1 MEFVATPDGT
11 AVDGID
17 MIPWNSE
24 GNIVSLR
31 AMIRPFTGL
40 QVGVPTLTDI
50 SAQYWPR
57 PIAGR
62 QTLRGLIAKD
72 GVDASRVDRPVQP
85 IISA

>member
-11 AVDGID
+11 AVDGVD
-17 MIPWNSE
+17 MIHWNSE

-50 SAQYWPR
+50 SAQ
-57 PIAGR
+57 
-62 QTLRGLIAKD
+62 
-72 GVDASRVDRPVQP
+72 
-85 IISA
+85 